1 MENNGMMLDWET
13 ADRITLLNLISARKS
28 LQEELERAEAGEW
41 IHPDDEI
48 ANMKYIKA
56 MTTIID
62 YFGGEE
68 QVS

>member
-41 IHPDDEI
+41 IHPNDEI

>member
-1 MENNGMMLDWET
+1 MANEGMMLDWET
-13 ADRITLLNLISARKS
+13 ADRITLLNLISARRS

-56 MTTIID
+56 LTVIID
-62 YFGGEE
+62 YFGGED
-68 QVS
+68 QLS